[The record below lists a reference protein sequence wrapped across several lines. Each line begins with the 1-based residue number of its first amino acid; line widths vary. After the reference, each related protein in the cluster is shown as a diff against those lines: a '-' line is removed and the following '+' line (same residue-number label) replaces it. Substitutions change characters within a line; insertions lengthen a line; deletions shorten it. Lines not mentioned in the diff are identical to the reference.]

1 MKKDEII
8 TYHPDEKTY
17 DMLVYQA
24 VNYAVISS
32 PITVNRMNID
42 DVSERIQNIAKGKLA
57 EMLFV
62 EYCNESGVGIS
73 TEECT
78 TPFYQ
83 VDRRD
88 FLLGDFECD
97 IKNNFFWNTGTQSP
111 IEELIIKFPALVPN
125 RWEGDQWSKRN
136 ESYFG
141 KRVMFI
147 FTFMQAG
154 YLKDGD
160 RIDGILSINLSKSQK
175 EYLIQLTKRYQGKPQ
190 DKEPYTPEEFWKEFG
205 QVKFIITKR
214 SPLYITAYATSEH
227 FHLFRDTDGRHVSP
241 HYQQNPFQN
250 WYEQT
255 PRGAKFLGGAIFT
268 RIKNAT
274 CPIVLLPP
282 FKEFVD
288 SPNP

>member
-1 MKKDEII
+1 
-8 TYHPDEKTY
+8 
-17 DMLVYQA
+17 
-24 VNYAVISS
+24 
-32 PITVNRMNID
+32 
-42 DVSERIQNIAKGKLA
+42 
-57 EMLFV
+57 MLFV

-160 RIDGILSINLSKSQK
+160 RVDGILSIDLSKSQK

-227 FHLFRDTDGRHVSP
+227 FHLFRDTDGRHVSH